1 LGAKRDIA
9 SRMMLSII
17 GCVLFVAALGV
28 IWSRKKTLL
37 PAPELEG
44 LMLKADLG
52 THTTQALLGK
62 AQTREA
68 LKEEVKQILST
79 PVSSGLT
86 QKDRPTV
93 ILFVGVNG
101 VGKTTSIGK
110 IAALL
115 KKEGKRVILGAGD
128 TFRAAA
134 EEQLGIWAE
143 RTDSLLVS
151 KPGGDSAA
159 VLFDAVSKAKQE
171 NYDFVLCDTAG
182 RLHTKDN
189 LMQELNKVYRVL
201 GKAMLGAPHEVFL
214 VLDGTTGQNAL
225 SQAREFMEAAPIT
238 GIVLTKLDGTA
249 KGGIVVAIT
258 KEFQIPIK
266 FVGVGEKA
274 EDLKPFDVNEFTEA
288 LFEN

>member
-1 LGAKRDIA
+1 
-9 SRMMLSII
+9 MLSII
-17 GCVLFVAALGV
+17 CFIVAAIALGV
-28 IWSRKKTLL
+28 FWFRKKA
-37 PAPELEG
+37 PAPELEAM
-44 LMLKADLG
+44 LLKADLG
-52 THTTQALLGK
+52 VQTSRSLLGK
-62 AQTREA
+62 SQTQEG
-68 LKEEVKQILST
+68 LKEEIRQILSV
-79 PVSSGLT
+79 PISSGLT
-86 QKDRPTV
+86 QKDTPTV

-115 KKEGKRVILGAGD
+115 QKEGKRVLLGAGD

-143 RTDSLLVS
+143 RTGSVLVS

-159 VLFDAVSKAKQE
+159 VLFDAVAKAKQE
-171 NYDFVLCDTAG
+171 GYDFVLCDTAG

-189 LMQELNKVYRVL
+189 LMEELKKVHRVL
-201 GKAMLGAPHEVFL
+201 GKAMPGAPHEVFL

-225 SQAREFMEAAPIT
+225 SQAREFMQASPIT

-258 KEFQIPIK
+258 KEFQIPIR

-274 EDLKPFDVNEFTEA
+274 EDLKPFDANEFTEA

>member
-1 LGAKRDIA
+1 MIWGLI
-9 SRMMLSII
+9 
-17 GCVLFVAALGV
+17 VLFALFISVG
-28 IWSRKKTLL
+28 WWFWYQKKT
-37 PAPELEG
+37 PPKELEAT
-44 LMLKADLG
+44 LLKADLG
-52 THTTQALLGK
+52 VSVSQGLFNKIQTQEG
-62 AQTREA
+62 
-68 LKEEVKQILST
+68 LKEEIKQILSV
-79 PVSSGLT
+79 PLASSGLS

-115 KKEGKRVILGAGD
+115 RKEGKRVILGAGD

-143 RTDSLLVS
+143 RTESLLVS
-151 KPGGDSAA
+151 KPGGDPAA
-159 VLFDAVSKAKQE
+159 VLFDAVSKARTE

-189 LMQELNKVYRVL
+189 LMEELKKVYRVL
-201 GKAMLGAPHEVFL
+201 GKAMQGSPHEVFL

-225 SQAREFMEAAPIT
+225 SQAREFMQASPVT
-238 GIVLTKLDGTA
+238 GIILTKLDGTA
-249 KGGIVVAIT
+249 KGGIVVAIS
-258 KEFQIPIK
+258 KEFQIPIR

-274 EDLKPFDVNEFTEA
+274 EDLKPFDAAEFTEA

>member
-1 LGAKRDIA
+1 MI
-9 SRMMLSII
+9 MMIILSII
-17 GCVLFVAALGV
+17 FCVAFAVALGV
-28 IWSRKKTLL
+28 IWSRKKMPALV
-37 PAPELEG
+37 APELESM
-44 LMLKADLG
+44 MLKADLG
-52 THTTQALLGK
+52 VQTTKALLGQ

-68 LKEEVKQILST
+68 IKEEVRQILST

-86 QKDRPTV
+86 QKDNPTV

-115 KKEGKRVILGAGD
+115 KNEGKRVILGAGD

-143 RTDSLLVS
+143 RTGSLLVS

-189 LMQELNKVYRVL
+189 LMQELNKIHRVL
-201 GKAMLGAPHEVFL
+201 GKAMPGAPHEVFL

-225 SQAREFMEAAPIT
+225 SQAREFMQASPVT

>member
-1 LGAKRDIA
+1 MIFGFVIGA
-9 SRMMLSII
+9 
-17 GCVLFVAALGV
+17 VLAVLVGV
-28 IWSRKKTLL
+28 FWFRKKTPVL
-37 PAPELEG
+37 PSGLETS
-44 LMLKADLG
+44 MLKSDFGAS
-52 THTTQALLGK
+52 TTQALLEK
-62 AQTREA
+62 AQTQEA
-68 LKEEVKQILST
+68 LKEEVKKILSA
-79 PVSSGLT
+79 PVSTGLT
-86 QKDRPTV
+86 QKETPTV

-115 KKEGKRVILGAGD
+115 AKEGKRVILGAGD

-143 RTDSLLVS
+143 RTGSCLVS
-151 KPGGDSAA
+151 KHGGDPAA

-189 LMQELNKVYRVL
+189 LMEELKKVHRVL
-201 GKAMLGAPHEVFL
+201 GKAMPGAPHEVFL

-225 SQAREFMEAAPIT
+225 SQAREFMLASPIT

-266 FVGVGEKA
+266 FIGVGERA
-274 EDLKPFDVNEFTEA
+274 EDLKPFDANEFTEA

>member
-1 LGAKRDIA
+1 MTFGLILFIALILTLG
-9 SRMMLSII
+9 
-17 GCVLFVAALGV
+17 LFF
-28 IWSRKKTLL
+28 WFKKK
-37 PAPELEG
+37 APPKELEEA
-44 LMLKADLG
+44 LIKADLG
-52 THTTQALLGK
+52 VSMAHSLLDK
-62 AQTREA
+62 AQTKEA
-68 LKEEVKQILST
+68 LKEEVRQILSA

-86 QKDRPTV
+86 QKDNPTV

-110 IAALL
+110 VAALL

-134 EEQLGIWAE
+134 EEQLGVWAE
-143 RTDSLLVS
+143 RTGSLLVS
-151 KPGGDSAA
+151 RPGGDSAA
-159 VLFDAVSKAKQE
+159 VLFDAISKARQE

-189 LMQELNKVYRVL
+189 LMEELKKVHKVL
-201 GKAMLGAPHEVFL
+201 GKAMPGAPHEVFL

-225 SQAREFMEAAPIT
+225 SQAREFMQATPLT

-258 KEFQIPIK
+258 KEFQIPIR
-266 FVGVGEKA
+266 FIGVGEQA
-274 EDLKPFDVNEFTEA
+274 DDLKPFDVNEFTEA

>member
-1 LGAKRDIA
+1 MILIIICFIA
-9 SRMMLSII
+9 L
-17 GCVLFVAALGV
+17 VTALGLFFYFQ
-28 IWSRKKTLL
+28 KKT
-37 PAPELEG
+37 PPKELESV
-44 LMLKADLG
+44 LLKADLG
-52 THTTQALLGK
+52 ISVSQGLLEKSQTTEG
-62 AQTREA
+62 
-68 LKEEVKQILST
+68 LKEEIKQILSA
-79 PVSSGLT
+79 PVSSGIVS
-86 QKDRPTV
+86 KDTPTV

-115 KKEGKRVILGAGD
+115 QKEGKRVILGAGD

-134 EEQLGIWAE
+134 QEQLGIWAE
-143 RTDSLLVS
+143 RTQSLLVS
-151 KPGGDSAA
+151 KSSGDPAA
-159 VLFDAVSKAKQE
+159 VLFDAVCKAQQE

-189 LMQELNKVYRVL
+189 LMEELKKVHRVL
-201 GKAMLGAPHEVFL
+201 GKAMPGAPHEVFL

-225 SQAREFMEAAPIT
+225 SQVREFMQATPIT
-238 GIVLTKLDGTA
+238 GIILTKLDGTA

-258 KEFQIPIK
+258 QEFQIPIR

-274 EDLKPFDVNEFTEA
+274 EDLKPFNASEFTEA

>member
-1 LGAKRDIA
+1 MIFALICVVAVLIGLG
-9 SRMMLSII
+9 
-17 GCVLFVAALGV
+17 LFFYFQ
-28 IWSRKKTLL
+28 KK
-37 PAPELEG
+37 APPKELESV
-44 LMLKADLG
+44 LLKADLG
-52 THTTQALLGK
+52 VSVSQSLLDK
-62 AQTREA
+62 AQTTEE
-68 LKEEVKQILST
+68 LKQEIRQILSA

-86 QKDRPTV
+86 QKDTPTV

-110 IAALL
+110 VAALL
-115 KKEGKRVILGAGD
+115 RRENKRVILGAGD

-134 EEQLGIWAE
+134 EEQLGVWAE
-143 RTDSLLVS
+143 RTQSLLVS
-151 KPGGDSAA
+151 KPGGDPAA
-159 VLFDAVSKAKQE
+159 VLFDAVSKARQE

-189 LMQELNKVYRVL
+189 LMEELKKVY
-201 GKAMLGAPHEVFL
+201 L

-225 SQAREFMEAAPIT
+225 SQAREFMQAAPIT
-238 GIVLTKLDGTA
+238 GIILTKLDGTA

-258 KEFQIPIK
+258 QEFQIPIR

-274 EDLKPFDVNEFTEA
+274 EDLKPFNASEFTEA